1 MPLCENTGTPL
12 IALDAF
18 FHFRSSVISGSA
30 SRISSRMRASVSPR
44 QSPADLAFGFALPL
58 VFGFALL
65 LAFGLDATAYSPG

>member
-1 MPLCENTGTPL
+1 
-12 IALDAF
+12 
-18 FHFRSSVISGSA
+18 
-30 SRISSRMRASVSPR
+30 MRASVSPR